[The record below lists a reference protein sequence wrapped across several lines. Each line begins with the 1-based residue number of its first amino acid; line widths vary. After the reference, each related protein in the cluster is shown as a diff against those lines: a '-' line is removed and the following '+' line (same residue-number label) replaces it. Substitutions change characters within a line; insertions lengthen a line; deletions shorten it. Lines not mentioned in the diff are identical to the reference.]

1 MFLRVLVFSFV
12 WSESDCAGIWRIQS
26 LEDVLISWFLSG
38 QLHLQVFFAAAA
50 SVDEELRR

>member
-1 MFLRVLVFSFV
+1 VFLRVLVFSFV